1 MGKLA
6 RFGVSMDESLLRAFD
21 EFVMKRGYKNRSQ
34 AISQLVNSCLVHS
47 LSMDETAT
55 VVGLIVIV
63 YNHEK
68 RELLDTLIDLQHKYL
83 SSVISSLHVH
93 LDRHDCLE
101 IIVVKGKIQK
111 LRKIENDIVKVKGV
125 KQGYFQVI
133 AEKNNA

>member
-34 AISQLVNSCLVHS
+34 AISQLVNSCLAQS

-63 YNHEK
+63 YNHKK

-125 KQGYFQVI
+125 KQGYLQVI

>member
-101 IIVVKGKIQK
+101 IIVVKGKVQK

>member
-1 MGKLA
+1 M
-6 RFGVSMDESLLRAFD
+6 
-21 EFVMKRGYKNRSQ
+21 
-34 AISQLVNSCLVHS
+34 VNSCLAQS

-83 SSVISSLHVH
+83 SSIISSLHVH

-125 KQGYFQVI
+125 KQGYLQVI

>member
-34 AISQLVNSCLVHS
+34 VISQLVNSCLAQS